1 MFLKMY
7 HLLLQYGMSKE
18 NYFRIIV
25 ATNAMG
31 MGADLKGP
39 SNNVLFHPHRSM
51 LVWIRLVIHSSI
63 NNLITNG
70 AHVGIWRF
78 SCWRDLK
85 ISNFDL

>member
-1 MFLKMY
+1 MY

-31 MGADLKGP
+31 MGVDLKGL

-51 LVWIRLVIHSSI
+51 LVWIRLVINSSI

-70 AHVGIWRF
+70 AHVVIWIFLLSR
-78 SCWRDLK
+78 SKDYQL
-85 ISNFDL
+85 

>member
-1 MFLKMY
+1 M
-7 HLLLQYGMSKE
+7 
-18 NYFRIIV
+18 

-85 ISNFDL
+85 ISNFDLYVLGIKVKPRLVPYYLEIRAIE

>member
-1 MFLKMY
+1 MY

-31 MGADLKGP
+31 MGVDLKGL

-51 LVWIRLVIHSSI
+51 LVWIRLVINSSI

-70 AHVGIWRF
+70 AHVVIWRF
-78 SCWRDLK
+78 SCCRDLK
-85 ISNFDL
+85 ITNFDL

>member
-1 MFLKMY
+1 M
-7 HLLLQYGMSKE
+7 
-18 NYFRIIV
+18 

-63 NNLITNG
+63 NNLLQMAPTLGSGDSPAGEI
-70 AHVGIWRF
+70 
-78 SCWRDLK
+78 
-85 ISNFDL
+85 